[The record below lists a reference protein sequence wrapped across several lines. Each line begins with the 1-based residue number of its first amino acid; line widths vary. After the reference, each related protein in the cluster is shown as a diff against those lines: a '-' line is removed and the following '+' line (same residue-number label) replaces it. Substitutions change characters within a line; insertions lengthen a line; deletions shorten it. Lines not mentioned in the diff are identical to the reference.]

1 MSLLRP
7 TLDVVFKGIFGTND
21 NANVLMHLLNSL
33 NLDVDRITEITIT
46 NSEVVSTVATDKLSR
61 MDITA
66 KTQSGELINIEIQV
80 SNTTDMVNRSLY
92 YWRKLFSSS
101 LKSGDQYSEL
111 PMTIMINIL
120 DYNHWTGLSPDD

>member
-80 SNTTDMVNRSLY
+80 RDTANMVNRSLY
-92 YWRKLFSSS
+92 YWGKLFSSS
-101 LKSGDQYSEL
+101 LK
-111 PMTIMINIL
+111 
-120 DYNHWTGLSPDD
+120 TG